1 MTQSKLE
8 SKLESMITEI
18 FSSIQECATSVQEL
32 LQCDDSGY
40 LASTNASGDTQLAV
54 DVRADMLLEQAL
66 LKLPCV
72 KGVCSEEKS
81 SALYKQGANIV
92 ESTSLHALES
102 GLLVAYDPLDGSS
115 LFDSNLSVG
124 SIFGIYDSVFSA
136 SALVAAAYI
145 VYGPRLEVVLAYK
158 EAKHYAYHYA
168 CNEKQWRSKG
178 ALQLESRG
186 KLNAPGGTQKNW
198 EVRHKELVESLFAK
212 GYRLRYSG
220 GMVPDLHQILCKR
233 GGLFSYPA
241 TSDAPSGKLRKLF
254 EVFPFAFIYER
265 AGGDAIDGQRQLLS
279 LPCDSLHESTPCFLG
294 SKEEIAQVRTTY
306 MK

>member
-1 MTQSKLE
+1 MTE
-8 SKLESMITEI
+8 SKLESMVAEI
-18 FSSIQECATSVQEL
+18 FSSILECATRVQEL
-32 LQCDDSGY
+32 LQSDASGY
-40 LASTNASGDTQLAV
+40 LASTNASGDIQLAV
-54 DVRADMLLEQAL
+54 DVRADMLLEEAL

-72 KGVCSEEKS
+72 QGVCSEEKS
-81 SALYKQGANIV
+81 SALYKQDASIV
-92 ESTSLHALES
+92 ESTSLHALDK

-124 SIFGIYDSVFSA
+124 SIFGIYDSAFSA

-145 VYGPRLEVVLAYK
+145 VYGPRLEAVLAYK
-158 EAKHYAYHYA
+158 EAKHYAH
-168 CNEKQWRSKG
+168 NEKQWQGKG
-178 ALQLESRG
+178 TLQLESKG
-186 KLNAPGGTQKNW
+186 KFNAPGGTQKNW
-198 EVRHKELVESLFAK
+198 EAKHKELVESLFAK

-254 EVFPFAFIYER
+254 EVFPFAFIYEM
-265 AGGDAIDGQRQLLS
+265 AGGEAIDGQRRLLS
-279 LPCDSLHESTPCFLG
+279 LPCASLHESTPCFLG
-294 SKEEIAQVRTTY
+294 SKEEIAQVRVVY